1 MTSTV
6 PGFEFRRLT
15 FDLASV
21 GGYGTAIEMGPQD
34 RPVDIVFSHANGFNA
49 LTYRSILGPLSDRL
63 RILAID
69 QRGHGLSGLPPRL
82 EDPNRNWYDLV
93 PDLKAVLE
101 ALDIRNA
108 VLGGHS
114 MGGTISLMAAA
125 ETPGRVRGI
134 ALFDP
139 VIMAPGFAAQ
149 SASRPLTGDNPLLQG
164 ALRRRPVFP
173 SREAVITSYSG
184 KGAFRAWTPEM
195 LADYIED
202 GFHDTP
208 SGEVEL
214 NCPPAWEASNFA
226 SHGHDPWPSFQG
238 AGVPIRILKAET
250 GSTCR
255 SDGHE
260 AGLTADGR
268 IRLEVIP
275 GTTHF
280 LPMERPDLV
289 RQTLTDLV
297 AG

>member
-6 PGFEFRRLT
+6 PGFAFRRLR
-15 FDLASV
+15 FDLPSV
-21 GGYGTAIEMGPQD
+21 GGYGNAIEMGPQD

-49 LTYRSILGPLSDRL
+49 LTYRSILGPLTDRL
-63 RILAID
+63 RIVAVD

-82 EDPNRNWYDLV
+82 EDPARNWYDLV

-101 ALDIRNA
+101 VLDVREA

-114 MGGTISLMAAA
+114 MGGTVSLMAAA
-125 ETPGRVRGI
+125 ESPGRVRGI

-139 VIMAPGFAAQ
+139 VVMPPGFAAQ
-149 SASRPLTGDNPLLQG
+149 NGNRPLNTDNPLLQG
-164 ALRRRPVFP
+164 ALRRRAVFP
-173 SREAVITSYSG
+173 SKAAVIASYSG
-184 KGAFRAWTPEM
+184 RGAFRAWSPDM
-195 LADYIED
+195 LADYVED

-226 SHGHDPWPSFQG
+226 SHGHDPWPSFD
-238 AGVPIRILKAET
+238 AADVPIRILKAET

-260 AGLTADGR
+260 AALTASGR

-289 RQTLTDLV
+289 RSTLLDLV
-297 AG
+297 G

>member
-6 PGFEFRRLT
+6 PGFAFRRLR
-15 FDLASV
+15 FDLPSV

-49 LTYRSILGPLSDRL
+49 LTYRSILGPLTDRL
-63 RILAID
+63 RIVAVD

-82 EDPNRNWYDLV
+82 EDPARNWYDLV

-101 ALDIRNA
+101 VLDVREA

-114 MGGTISLMAAA
+114 MGGTVRLMAAA
-125 ETPGRVRGI
+125 ESPGRVRGI

-139 VIMAPGFAAQ
+139 VVMPPGFAAQ
-149 SASRPLTGDNPLLQG
+149 NGNRPLNTDNPLLQG
-164 ALRRRPVFP
+164 ALRRRAVFP
-173 SREAVITSYSG
+173 SKAAVIASYSG
-184 KGAFRAWTPEM
+184 KGAFRAWTPDM
-195 LADYIED
+195 LADYVED
-202 GFHDTP
+202 GFHDTL

-226 SHGHDPWPSFQG
+226 SHGHDPWPSFD
-238 AGVPIRILKAET
+238 AADVPIRILKAET

-260 AGLTADGR
+260 AALTASGR

-289 RQTLTDLV
+289 RSTLLDLV
-297 AG
+297 G

>member
-1 MTSTV
+1 
-6 PGFEFRRLT
+6 
-15 FDLASV
+15 
-21 GGYGTAIEMGPQD
+21 MGPQD
-34 RPVDIVFSHANGFNA
+34 RPVDIVSSPANGFNA

-63 RILAID
+63 RIVAVD

-82 EDPNRNWYDLV
+82 ANPARNWYDLV

-101 ALDIRNA
+101 VLEIRDA

-125 ETPGRVRGI
+125 ESPGRVRGI

-139 VIMAPGFAAQ
+139 VIMAPGFAAENGN
-149 SASRPLTGDNPLLQG
+149 RPLTGDNPLLQG

-173 SREAVITSYSG
+173 GKAEVIASYSG
-184 KGAFRAWTPEM
+184 KGAFRAWTPDM
-195 LADYIED
+195 LADYVED

-214 NCPPAWEASNFA
+214 NCHPAWAASNFA
-226 SHGHDPWPSFQG
+226 SHGHDPWPSFD
-238 AGVPIRILKAET
+238 AADVPIHILKAET

-260 AGLTADGR
+260 AALTASGR

-275 GTTHF
+275 RTTHF

-289 RQTLTDLV
+289 RSTLLDLV
-297 AG
+297 G

>member
-1 MTSTV
+1 MSSTV
-6 PGFEFRRLT
+6 PGFTFRRLR
-15 FDLASV
+15 FDLPAV

-63 RILAID
+63 RIVAVD

-82 EDPNRNWYDLV
+82 ENPARNWYDLV

-101 ALDIRNA
+101 VLEIRDA

-125 ETPGRVRGI
+125 ESPGRVRGI

-139 VIMAPGFAAQ
+139 VIMAPGFAAENGN
-149 SASRPLTGDNPLLQG
+149 RPLTGDNPLLQG

-173 SREAVITSYSG
+173 GKAEVIASYSG
-184 KGAFRAWTPEM
+184 KGAFRAWTPDM
-195 LADYIED
+195 LADYVED
-202 GFHDTP
+202 GFHDTS

-214 NCPPAWEASNFA
+214 NCNPAWEASNFA
-226 SHGHDPWPSFQG
+226 SHGHDPWPSFD
-238 AGVPIRILKAET
+238 AADVPIHILKAET

-260 AGLTADGR
+260 AALTASGR

-280 LPMERPDLV
+280 VPMERPDLV
-289 RQTLTDLV
+289 RQTLTDLL
-297 AG
+297 